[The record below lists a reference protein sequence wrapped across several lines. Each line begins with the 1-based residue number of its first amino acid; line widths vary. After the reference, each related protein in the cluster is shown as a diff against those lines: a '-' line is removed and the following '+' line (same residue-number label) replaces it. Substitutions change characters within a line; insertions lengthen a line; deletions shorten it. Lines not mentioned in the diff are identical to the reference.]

1 MTFRVYLAG
10 SIAVEG
16 DDAVV
21 RDSAFGGHQLRLLF
35 AYLVC
40 ADGRPVP
47 KAELAELLWPDG
59 PPQSW
64 EISLAALV
72 SKLRSLLAK
81 SAVPRDAIDG
91 ALGAYHFRLPA
102 DCWVDVA
109 AVGANVYQAEGAMLR
124 GEPRQALPHALIA
137 SAISRRVFLPEDSG
151 AWVERKREEL
161 TEQRVRALEL
171 LAQALLAD
179 GDHARAASAATDVLD
194 LDPYRE
200 TGHQLLMRAHAAA
213 GNRAEALRAY
223 ERCRKLLADEL
234 GVDPSPAT
242 EQVYLDILRS

>member
-64 EISLAALV
+64 EVSLAALV

-102 DCWVDVA
+102 DSWVDVA

-200 TGHQLLMRAHAAA
+200 TGHQLLMKAHAAA

-223 ERCRKLLADEL
+223 ERCRRLLAEEL

>member
-10 SIAVEG
+10 SITVEA

-47 KAELAELLWPDG
+47 KAELAELLWPEG

-81 SAVPRDAIDG
+81 GAVPREAIDG
-91 ALGAYHFRLPA
+91 ALGTYHLRLPS
-102 DCWVDVA
+102 DTWVDVS

-124 GEPRQALPHALIA
+124 GEPRAALPHALIA
-137 SAISRRVFLPEDSG
+137 SAITRRVFLPEDSG
-151 AWVERKREEL
+151 AWVERKRAEL
-161 TEQRVRALEL
+161 TEQRLRALEL
-171 LAQALLAD
+171 LAEALLAD
-179 GDHARAASAATDVLD
+179 GDHARAANAAADVLD
-194 LDPYRE
+194 LDQYRE
-200 TGHQLLMRAHAAA
+200 TGYQLLMKAHAAA
-213 GNRAEALRAY
+213 GNRAEALRVY
-223 ERCRKLLADEL
+223 ERCRRLLAAEL
-234 GVDPSPAT
+234 GVDPSRAT